1 MAKKLFLKELDN
13 YTKWAIDDYEKINVS
28 IARGTHSYMHSHNFL
43 EIAYIVKGTAI
54 HHMNGEDVIISSG
67 DYVII
72 DYNTMHTYDQVG
84 SEELIVIN
92 CLFLPDF
99 IDKTLKN
106 CLSFS
111 QVLENYRIHHSNT
124 SVYVNTSNHFF
135 HDSDEE
141 ILDIL
146 EKLLNEYKDKHVGY
160 IEIMRCMLIE
170 LIISTIRKVQIQN
183 NSHFSNIE
191 KYIMQL
197 VEEKYMEP
205 ITLNDIAN
213 DLHYST
219 SYISK
224 KFKQNCGM
232 SFKQFLQKTRIEES
246 CRLLANTNKKIP
258 DIATLVGYDDIKF
271 FTATFSK
278 IMNISPREYR
288 KLHHSK

>member
-13 YTKWAIDDYEKINVS
+13 YKKWVIDDYEKISVS
-28 IARGTHSYMHSHNFL
+28 IARGTHPEVHSHNFL
-43 EIAYIVKGTAI
+43 EIAYIAKGTAI
-54 HHMNGEDVIISSG
+54 HHMNGEDVTISCG

-72 DYNTMHTYDQVG
+72 DYNTMHSYDQVG

-92 CLFLPDF
+92 CLFLPNF

-106 CLSFS
+106 CLNFS
-111 QVLENYRIHHSNT
+111 QVSENYLIHHSNM

-146 EKLLNEYKDKHVGY
+146 EKLLNEYKDKRVGY

-183 NSHFSNIE
+183 NSYFSNIE

-224 KFKQNCGM
+224 KFKQNYGM